1 MADVEAFIWH
11 DLYGNIAAVGHA
23 VPGHA
28 RKVTPLARPPHQI
41 LKTRVSTELL
51 RNLHLTHAVDIE
63 KGTLSPRRSS
73 R

>member
-11 DLYGNIAAVGHA
+11 DLYGNIAAVGHV
-23 VPGHA
+23 VPGHS

-41 LKTRVSTELL
+41 LKTLVSAELL
-51 RNLHLTHAVDIE
+51 RDLHLTHTVDTQ